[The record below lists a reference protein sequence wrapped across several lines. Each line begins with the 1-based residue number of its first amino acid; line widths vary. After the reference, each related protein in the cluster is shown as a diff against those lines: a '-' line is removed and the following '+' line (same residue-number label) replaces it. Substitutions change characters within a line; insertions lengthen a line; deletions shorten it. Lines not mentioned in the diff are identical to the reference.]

1 MFEQPSDMEY
11 YIKRVREGVSVTV
24 GVEIQPRKAFTESGN
39 GFFMYYCKTGPVF
52 SFPCAH
58 FNGGK
63 QINELNLM
71 FNGEYTEI
79 KVIELISVHFKQKF
93 QTL

>member
-1 MFEQPSDMEY
+1 MFAQPRDMED
-11 YIKRVREGVSVTV
+11 YIKRVREGVSKIV
-24 GVEIQPRKAFTESGN
+24 GVEIQPRTAITESGN
-39 GFFMYYCKTGPVF
+39 GFFMYYCNTGSVF

-63 QINELNLM
+63 QMDECHLM